1 MTTIIEDGEEFGE
14 GYISESAFYGC
25 SNLTTIT
32 LGRGIGSIARDAFA
46 KCANLTDVYCYAE
59 RVTYANK
66 ETFNESYIEY
76 DTDFRILLVEQ
87 QLVGIDVA
95 FPITLIVTRQHVIV
109 QIGGQRLIFSQKL
122 DNIEQFLNVKSS
134 SHGQLHIAVVL
145 FVRPN
150 FIKPLH
156 SARIAFSNSSKVA

>member
-1 MTTIIEDGEEFGE
+1 MKSVTIPYMTTIIEDGEEFGE

-76 DTDFRILLVEQ
+76 ATLHVPVGSIDAYKAKEPWSGFKSIVKIAAKVNLSKTEAIIEKGKTVTLKATVTPATLL
-87 QLVGIDVA
+87 DKS
-95 FPITLIVTRQHVIV
+95 VTW
-109 QIGGQRLIFSQKL
+109 
-122 DNIEQFLNVKSS
+122 
-134 SHGQLHIAVVL
+134 
-145 FVRPN
+145 
-150 FIKPLH
+150 
-156 SARIAFSNSSKVA
+156 